1 MTLKGRLA
9 ALGVVASMLLAMVA
23 GGFSYRVFILLLL
36 VTVVAVG
43 IVWRWIPG
51 FWKTVAS
58 GAAGGAMAGLV
69 ILAPGFRLAMR
80 MVAIMDPFR
89 RPEFSFGGAIFIMI
103 MVGVLMG
110 GLLGIVGILIT
121 RTANIRSPSAAGGL
135 LGLVTVGVLMGNSG
149 LRGELISLGAGLW
162 LNLAMFGSVAIVYG
176 IATMKVAARLGS
188 EPGHSV
194 TPPASTCEHGPTPP
208 EKGRNEQVGDRA
220 HHQPR
225 PGEHCRAG
233 TTDQAILRG
242 SGLDSNISD
251 SLTSVAGD
259 VGIADRLAEILIP
272 DAASTPRRDSRFPR
286 PGSGKSALAAD
297 FIALEG
303 NPATASSSANGSPVT
318 CVGSSAS

>member
-9 ALGVVASMLLAMVA
+9 AIGVVASMLLAMVA

-36 VTVVAVG
+36 VTVLAVG

-110 GLLGIVGILIT
+110 GLLGIVGILIN

-188 EPGHSV
+188 EPGQQRDTTRVDLRTWSH
-194 TPPASTCEHGPTPP
+194 TAGKGP
-208 EKGRNEQVGDRA
+208 K
-220 HHQPR
+220 
-225 PGEHCRAG
+225 RAG
-233 TTDQAILRG
+233 G
-242 SGLDSNISD
+242 
-251 SLTSVAGD
+251 
-259 VGIADRLAEILIP
+259 
-272 DAASTPRRDSRFPR
+272 
-286 PGSGKSALAAD
+286 
-297 FIALEG
+297 
-303 NPATASSSANGSPVT
+303 
-318 CVGSSAS
+318 